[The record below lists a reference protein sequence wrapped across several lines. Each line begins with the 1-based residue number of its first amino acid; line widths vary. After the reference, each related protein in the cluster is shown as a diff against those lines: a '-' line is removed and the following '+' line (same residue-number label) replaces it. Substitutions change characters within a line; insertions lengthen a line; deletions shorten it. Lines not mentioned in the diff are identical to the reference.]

1 MRTKRQW
8 HLSSRQPK
16 GLPVYAVDYVAEH
29 DTYGNK
35 LSEEFGK
42 SVEKTSLAELSRCVR
57 EKCIGY
63 GKLIATETT
72 ESANAFHDIR
82 LYQTAQEDARVVMI
96 FNESTTKKVTAKL
109 VFEKTKQ
116 PFLSATQYNPWNNTA
131 THFGIAENELP
142 IEIEPGEA
150 QFLWLSPKRILPLEL
165 LNSLSRCSI

>member
-1 MRTKRQW
+1 MVLPGAACEDKEAVAFVIEAAK
-8 HLSSRQPK
+8 K

-82 LYQTAQEDARVVMI
+82 LYQTAQRRC
-96 FNESTTKKVTAKL
+96 ES
-109 VFEKTKQ
+109 
-116 PFLSATQYNPWNNTA
+116 
-131 THFGIAENELP
+131 
-142 IEIEPGEA
+142 
-150 QFLWLSPKRILPLEL
+150 RD
-165 LNSLSRCSI
+165 